1 LIASQ
6 TVEPP
11 PPPEPESAPLGRLEI
26 FASRLNPH
34 YVFLCFLPW
43 FIFFVNPNWLFQG
56 FGHFDPW
63 YYFGMSVNFPRY
75 QHVELLYPGERIAWI
90 LPARLFVLLFTP
102 VYGWMLFHVAI
113 YLACAFSVYFL
124 IRRFAGSH
132 AALIT
137 AAMMAAHPMFI
148 ASNGWA
154 NYESGN
160 IAYLLL
166 SLAALGAAAAAS
178 RPHVYL
184 VLAGILW
191 AFGAYLNLF
200 WWTFTPC
207 CALFYWGAAGESA
220 FRSST
225 GSLDLRRCLSAAGS
239 FATGLAIAT
248 LVMHVLFYAI
258 YGAEAR
264 NFYHEQYSMVQW
276 GTKLKTG
283 QELSGNSSLNWVAT
297 AGWVVFPVLTA
308 IASLIALVR
317 HFLGARLVR
326 FALGTV
332 LCYLFAF
339 TVMVVFTFR
348 AVQVMWYDYYTSMLI
363 PLEFLTLGVLAYP
376 FASKLSTRS
385 VWIVVAVSVAIS
397 IAPMYQNPYY
407 RPSAST
413 VVWWHYIAGLV
424 VIPAAMFTRN
434 RIVWIAAAIGIGVTT
449 FGLITQFTSQW
460 NSYNYNGLAAT
471 RRVAEAMQYVDT
483 INNPH
488 RRPVFWFDDYD
499 EKTAETAEFRS
510 IMCSFVAHFVAMR
523 KFPQI
528 DSGRKFEPGDQLI
541 ILNQRKDIFDT
552 ANAAMTAAGMPLR
565 PVAQRMVSGE
575 GFGFGQ
581 QVTYW
586 LTFVEVVSGPEPAH
600 AAVQ

>member
-1 LIASQ
+1 M
-6 TVEPP
+6 
-11 PPPEPESAPLGRLEI
+11 
-26 FASRLNPH
+26 
-34 YVFLCFLPW
+34 
-43 FIFFVNPNWLFQG
+43 FQG

-63 YYFGMSVNFPRY
+63 YYFGMSVNFPKY
-75 QHVELLYPGERIAWI
+75 QHVELLYPGERVTWI

-113 YLACAFSVYFL
+113 YLACTFSLYSL
-124 IRRFAGSH
+124 IRRHVGAQ
-132 AALIT
+132 AAFVT

-148 ASNGWA
+148 GSNGWA

-166 SLAALGAAAAAS
+166 SFAALGAAAAAS
-178 RPHVYL
+178 QPYVYL

-207 CALFYWGAAGESA
+207 CALFFWAAADAAS
-220 FRSST
+220 FRSS
-225 GSLDLRRCLSAAGS
+225 GGQLDLRRCLALAGTFAAGI
-239 FATGLAIAT
+239 ATAT
-248 LVMHVLFYAI
+248 LVMHVLFYAT

-264 NFYHEQYSMVQW
+264 TFYHEQYWMVQW
-276 GTKLKTG
+276 GAKLQSG
-283 QELSGNSSLNWVAT
+283 QNLFGDSSLKWVAT
-297 AGWVVFPVLTA
+297 AGWIVFPILTA

-317 HFLGARLVR
+317 HFLGHRLTR

-348 AVQVMWYDYYTSMLI
+348 AVQVMRYDYYTSMMI
-363 PLEFLTLGVLAYP
+363 PLEFLTLGAVVYP
-376 FASKLSTRS
+376 FASKLSTRA
-385 VWIVVAVSVAIS
+385 VWIVAAASVAIS

-407 RPSAST
+407 RPSVST
-413 VVWWHYIAGLV
+413 EVWWHYIVGLA
-424 VIPAAMFTRN
+424 VIPAAMLTRN
-434 RIVWIAAAIGIGVTT
+434 RIVWIAAAVGIGVTT

-471 RRVAEAMQYVDT
+471 RRVGEAIQHVDALHT
-483 INNPH
+483 PH
-488 RRPVFWFDDYD
+488 RHVVFWFDDYD
-499 EKTAETAEFRS
+499 NKAMETAEFRS

-523 KFPQI
+523 KFPQV
-528 DSGRKFEPGDQLI
+528 DPDKKFAPGDQLVV
-541 ILNQRKDIFDT
+541 LNKRKDIFDT

-565 PVAQRMVSGE
+565 LVAQRMVAGE
-575 GFGFGQ
+575 NFGFGEQ
-581 QVTYW
+581 MSYW
-586 LTFVEVVSGPEPAH
+586 LTFVEVVSAPEPAH
-600 AAVQ
+600 AAAQ